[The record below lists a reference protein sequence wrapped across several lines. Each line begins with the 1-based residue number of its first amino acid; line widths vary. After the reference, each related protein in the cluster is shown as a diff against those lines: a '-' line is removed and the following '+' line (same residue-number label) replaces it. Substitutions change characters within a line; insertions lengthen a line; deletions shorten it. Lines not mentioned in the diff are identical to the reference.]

1 MTSKMFS
8 FETAEKHAEMLCN
21 RALKNHKKLKTKFDR
36 DHVEVFRIYHWDI
49 PEVRCVLDWYKG
61 HLVLGEYTREQTEG
75 LPYLETIAKK
85 LAEGFKI
92 PLDHIHLK
100 KRTTRKED
108 GPRYE
113 RLEHKE
119 EYLEVSEGHLKFLV
133 NLNDYLDTGLF
144 SDHRK
149 TRGLFEEESRGK
161 DVLNLYCY
169 TGSFTVYAAKG
180 GAKTTTSVDMS
191 PKYLSWLEANLE
203 LNDLQSLKHKT
214 VQAEGLSF
222 LSEAKKS
229 GANWDLIFLDPPSY
243 STSKGGKELLDI
255 IKDHP
260 LLIEECLSVL
270 RPKGKLY
277 FSTNHQRF
285 VENFGKLKNVTIKEI
300 TADYIPEDYSRQ
312 TPFKLWLIERIH

>member
-1 MTSKMFS
+1 MSLKTFS
-8 FETAEKHAEMLCN
+8 FEVAEKHAEMLCN
-21 RALKNHKKLKTKFDR
+21 RALKNFKKLKPKFDR
-36 DHVEVFRIYHWDI
+36 ANVEAFRIYHWDI

-75 LPYLETIAKK
+75 LPYLETMAKK
-85 LAEGFKI
+85 LSEGFKI
-92 PLDHIHLK
+92 PLENIHLK
-100 KRTTRKED
+100 KRNTRKEA

-113 RLEHKE
+113 RLEHKD
-119 EYLEVSEGHLKFLV
+119 EYLEIREGELKFLV

-149 TRGLFEEESRGK
+149 TRQFFEEESRNK

-169 TGSFTVYAAKG
+169 TGSFTVYAAHG

-203 LNDLQSLKHKT
+203 LNNLQSLRHKT

-222 LSEAKKS
+222 LYDAKKKGES
-229 GANWDLIFLDPPSY
+229 WDLIFLDPPSY
-243 STSKGGKELLDI
+243 STDKGGKELLDI

-260 LLIEECLSVL
+260 MLIEECLSVL
-270 RPKGKLY
+270 RPTGKLY

-285 VENFGKLKNVTIKEI
+285 VENFAKIKSVSIREL
-300 TADYIPEDYSRQ
+300 TADYIPEDHARQ
-312 TPFKLWLIERIH
+312 TPFKLWLIEKVK